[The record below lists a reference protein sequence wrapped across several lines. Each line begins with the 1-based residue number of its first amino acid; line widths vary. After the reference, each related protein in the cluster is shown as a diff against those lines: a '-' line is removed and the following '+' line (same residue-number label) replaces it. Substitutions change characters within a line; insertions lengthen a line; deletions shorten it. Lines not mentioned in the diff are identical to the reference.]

1 VKSANGREI
10 RSAFTLIELLV
21 VIAVIAIL
29 AALLLPALAS
39 AKEKARRT
47 QCKSN
52 LHQFYLSAHMYAAD
66 NHDVLP
72 CGVRDNGDDDTT
84 YVPTPTWKAFVEYA
98 SGNYRIMI
106 CPDLNVPTMWGKPG
120 GWYDPPY
127 GWIPGYY
134 YLGGHTA
141 PLGTYGSSSNWI
153 SPKRITDSGNLALFA
168 DLNLWSP
175 PLKWS
180 MAPHSSKGA
189 VLLGWP
195 FNTAPSGAAAKD
207 LGGQG
212 GNVGN
217 LDGSVGWKPMS
228 RMGEYL
234 TGGFGAA
241 YIGNW

>member
-1 VKSANGREI
+1 MKSANGREI

-84 YVPTPTWKAFVEYA
+84 YVPTPTWKTFVEYA

-134 YLGGHTA
+134 YLGATQRRSE
-141 PLGTYGSSSNWI
+141 PT
-153 SPKRITDSGNLALFA
+153 
-168 DLNLWSP
+168 
-175 PLKWS
+175 
-180 MAPHSSKGA
+180 A
-189 VLLGWP
+189 VLQIGSR
-195 FNTAPSGAAAKD
+195 PSESPIAGT
-207 LGGQG
+207 L
-212 GNVGN
+212 
-217 LDGSVGWKPMS
+217 LCLP
-228 RMGEYL
+228 
-234 TGGFGAA
+234 
-241 YIGNW
+241 I